1 MQKTAVERI
10 KFYPPVEDEYGYT
23 QTVRVGHTLHLSG
36 MIGHDAGVMHPDPE
50 RQYQLVYQN
59 IAEILASN
67 GACLADVIRETVFY
81 TAEMA
86 GIDPAPFAARLMARS
101 FRPLPGCKLLACSR
115 QAPSSRSKSRRCYLP
130 DVASL

>member
-86 GIDPAPFAARLMARS
+86 GIDPAARRAFRGAAYGEAFPASTWVQVAGLLTPGA
-101 FRPLPGCKLLACSR
+101 FIEIEVTAVLP
-115 QAPSSRSKSRRCYLP
+115 
-130 DVASL
+130 V